1 MVDTG
6 TDSDEIETGSDGNL
20 AAVENASGDHVP
32 DVESDDGSDDG
43 AGDGSDGESDDEPV
57 TELEGTE
64 QGEIGAGVDF
74 DGDGE
79 SDVTLSG
86 RGPLQTVV
94 IFVLLLFVVDVA
106 FNDAGV
112 TTMLLEGLLQV
123 AGM

>member
-6 TDSDEIETGSDGNL
+6 TDSDEIETGSDGNV
-20 AAVENASGDHVP
+20 AAVENASGDHLP
-32 DVESDDGSDDG
+32 NVESDDGSDGG
-43 AGDGSDGESDDEPV
+43 ASDGSDGESVDEPV

-74 DGDGE
+74 DSDGE
-79 SDVTLSG
+79 TDITLSG

-94 IFVLLLFVVDVA
+94 IFVLVLFVVDVA

-112 TTMLLEGLLQV
+112 TTMLLSGLLKL
-123 AGM
+123 AGL